1 MIDIYEDF
9 VKDYNNPNITGL
21 EVKRLNGLNSRQYLN
36 LRAEALSNGDITS
49 PRHMNTTGAK
59 FYTKTK
65 NGEYIVKKQY
75 GNKTIFIGRFS
86 DKATAEKIVALCKA
100 VNWDLNKISRV
111 IDENRVKPKNYSCV
125 NGYYIVEKR
134 INGERVVFHRFKN
147 EADAIH
153 MVNELR
159 KMDWDRSKVDLILD
173 EMSLN

>member
-1 MIDIYEDF
+1 MISVYEDF
-9 VKDYNNPNITGL
+9 VKDYNNPNITGDD
-21 EVKRLNGLNSRQYLN
+21 VRRLNGLNSKQYSN
-36 LRAEALSNGDITS
+36 LRAKALSKGDITC

-65 NGEYIVKKQY
+65 TGEYIVKKQY
-75 GNKTIFIGRFS
+75 GHKTVVVGRFS
-86 DKATAEKIVALCKA
+86 DEKTAEKIVALCKS
-100 VNWDLNKISRV
+100 VNWDLNKISGI
-111 IDENRVKPKNYSCV
+111 IDENRIKPKNYSYV

-134 INGERVVFHRFKN
+134 IDGERVVFYRFKN

-159 KMDWDRSKVDLILD
+159 KMDWDKSKVDLILD